1 MLRYFLKTDRIKS
14 MISESDRSIF
24 ESDRGDFSDRD
35 CSCFSE
41 QENMNWMK
49 KNKKGR
55 KKKIIIINQRRRSM
69 KEISRFE
76 RKI

>member
-49 KNKKGR
+49 KNKK
-55 KKKIIIINQRRRSM
+55 
-69 KEISRFE
+69 
-76 RKI
+76 